1 MTMCMLGGDGDDD
14 YGTTTFASNMELR
27 DYFAAKIIQASYI
40 RNNLADAYMDKMAE
54 TAYQYADAMMKA
66 RNQ

>member
-1 MTMCMLGGDGDDD
+1 MTMCMLGGDGDDRK
-14 YGTTTFASNMELR
+14 YGSTTFASKMELR

-40 RNNLADAYMDKMAE
+40 RDNLADAYMDKMAE

-66 RNQ
+66 RK